1 MGLSIYVMKEEAEN
15 REREKKWKKRDGAKE
30 QIKCSFSRP

>member
-15 REREKKWKKRDGAKE
+15 REREKNGRKE
-30 QIKCSFSRP
+30 MVLKNK